1 MSDESREEL
10 KQLLQKQQLELE
22 SLQARHLEEISMFK
36 RKISQRSDI
45 YPIITTTGTEPSNPP
60 THTRSSSAPQTI
72 QQVYY
77 TPVLYQDLSPVHVG
91 TACSGSNLEDYLVY
105 TTAPQSPTYGST
117 TSKFDEMER
126 EDDNFEKDN
135 NLEGSNSNSNNH
147 NQDRN
152 NSISSV
158 GNEEYCQPV
167 EIQQRFVTNFPSFR
181 RLSSTSDG
189 LLQITPA
196 EPRQIATSS
205 TGFYF
210 PQNFTPI
217 IQSGLRFVGGSLGK
231 NVSTQKNST
240 DDITTTTT
248 TTTTGDS

>member
-1 MSDESREEL
+1 MDSFYL
-10 KQLLQKQQLELE
+10 
-22 SLQARHLEEISMFK
+22 SLSF
-36 RKISQRSDI
+36 S
-45 YPIITTTGTEPSNPP
+45 
-60 THTRSSSAPQTI
+60 
-72 QQVYY
+72 
-77 TPVLYQDLSPVHVG
+77 LSPYLCLSLSLSLTKDVITVG

-196 EPRQIATSS
+196 EPRQI
-205 TGFYF
+205 G
-210 PQNFTPI
+210 
-217 IQSGLRFVGGSLGK
+217 
-231 NVSTQKNST
+231 
-240 DDITTTTT
+240 
-248 TTTTGDS
+248 